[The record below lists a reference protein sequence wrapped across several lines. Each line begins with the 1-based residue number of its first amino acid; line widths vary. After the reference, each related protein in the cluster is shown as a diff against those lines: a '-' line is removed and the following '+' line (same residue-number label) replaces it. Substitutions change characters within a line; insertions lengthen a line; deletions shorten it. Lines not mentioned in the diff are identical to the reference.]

1 MKEIKSY
8 TNDLVFVILHYNV
21 YKETINCI
29 NSIKS
34 KIDTSKFHI
43 VVVDNFSPNN
53 SGKLLENKYKNDDK
67 VSVILNKSNIGF
79 AKGNNVGIDYAR
91 QILNPKFICCLNNDT
106 LLEQDDFF
114 INISKEYDKSNAA
127 IIGPKIVLKDNSIQK
142 FNTKLKTI
150 EEYKLELDD
159 LIMKKKKT
167 YKEYLKQFKFIK
179 KLNSL
184 RKGILMSKKNYN
196 IRQTNVVLHGCCL
209 IFTPK
214 FFEKLN
220 GFNLK
225 TFMFREEELLYI
237 DIMKNNLIS
246 VYLPVIKIR
255 HLEDVATDSI
265 YKNSNEKDK
274 FLRDNQIESLKVLIK
289 VMEET
294 KKR

>member
-114 INISKEYDKSNAA
+114 ININKEYDKSNAA

-150 EEYKLELDD
+150 EEYKLELDN

-167 YKEYLKQFKFIK
+167 
-179 KLNSL
+179 
-184 RKGILMSKKNYN
+184 G
-196 IRQTNVVLHGCCL
+196 
-209 IFTPK
+209 
-214 FFEKLN
+214 
-220 GFNLK
+220 
-225 TFMFREEELLYI
+225 
-237 DIMKNNLIS
+237 
-246 VYLPVIKIR
+246 
-255 HLEDVATDSI
+255 
-265 YKNSNEKDK
+265 
-274 FLRDNQIESLKVLIK
+274 
-289 VMEET
+289 
-294 KKR
+294 